1 MLAVGATSKVSL
13 LGLIPHFS
21 ARSVQTLSG
30 GIFLVSSTP
39 TQTSERS
46 QLPMSLKI
54 SSRHAAARIGPEPIA
69 KNFSPLSSQ
78 PAYCDAMQAASG
90 SFVATVTCCD
100 PDRAGSAEI
109 KT

>member
-13 LGLIPHFS
+13 SGLIPHFS
-21 ARSVQTLSG
+21 ARSVQTISG

-69 KNFSPLSSQ
+69 KNFSALIAH
-78 PAYCDAMQAASG
+78 PAYCDAMHAAIG
-90 SFVATVTCCD
+90 DFVATET
-100 PDRAGSAEI
+100 S
-109 KT
+109 